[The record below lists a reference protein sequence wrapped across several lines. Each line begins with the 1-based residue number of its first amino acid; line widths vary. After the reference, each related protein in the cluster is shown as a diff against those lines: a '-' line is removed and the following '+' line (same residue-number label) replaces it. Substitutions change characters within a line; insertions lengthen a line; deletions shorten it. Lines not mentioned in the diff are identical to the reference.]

1 MLKRIGHLYY
11 DGFRRMPKWGKIL
24 WTIILVKLFI
34 MFVVFKLMLM
44 PNYLNSNYKTEEEK
58 SNHVLN
64 VLISKP

>member
-11 DGFRRMPKWGKIL
+11 DGFRQMPKWGKIL
-24 WTIILVKLFI
+24 WAIILVKLFI
-34 MFVVFKLMLM
+34 MFVIFKLMLM